1 MTAIPTAAR
10 ARGLTTAQ
18 WLLALLGLNALW
30 VTDILIMDGGLSDNL
45 LTVVGRA
52 TGLYGAL
59 VLVFQLFL
67 IARVPWLERG
77 LGMDQM
83 TRWHRWTGFWVLW
96 LLLAHVVF
104 ITLGYAAS
112 DGSPVLGELGTLV
125 FDTDDVLKATVAMIL
140 LVGVAVTSARAARRR
155 MRYETWHFVHL
166 YAYLAVILGFLHQV
180 TTGRD
185 FIGSPIATAYWWTL
199 YSLALAAIL
208 VARVL
213 LPLWRNARHQLRVQR
228 VVAESPTV
236 VSVHVTG
243 RRLGELPARAGQFF
257 LWRFLTKDRWWEA
270 HPYSLSAMPDGRSLR
285 ITVQALGDGSAWM
298 RTIRPGTRVF
308 AEGPYGSFTSSRRG
322 RRGALLIGGGVGI
335 TPVRALLEELRGDVV
350 AVYRAN
356 QWEDTV
362 LATELRDLAQHTGA
376 QLHMVVGPVDA
387 NLLSAAHLVSLV
399 PDVRERDVFVCGPPG
414 MTDAVLS
421 TLRALDV
428 PAAQC
433 HAERFA
439 FAA

>member
-1 MTAIPTAAR
+1 
-10 ARGLTTAQ
+10 
-18 WLLALLGLNALW
+18 LALLGVNAMW
-30 VTDILIMDGGLSDNL
+30 VTDLLVMDGGLNDNL
-45 LTVVGRA
+45 LTVLGRA

-59 VLVFQLFL
+59 LLAFQLVL
-67 IARVPWLERG
+67 IARVPWLDRR
-77 LGMDQM
+77 LGMDQL

-112 DGSPVLGELGTLV
+112 DGSPVLSELGTLV

-140 LVGVAVTSARAARRR
+140 LVVVAVTSARAARRK

-185 FIGSPIATAYWWTL
+185 FVGSPVATAYWWTL
-199 YSLALAAIL
+199 YGAGLTAVLL
-208 VARVL
+208 ARVL
-213 LPLWRNARHQLRVQR
+213 LPLWRNARHQLRVYR

-236 VSVHVTG
+236 VSVYITG
-243 RRLGELPARAGQFF
+243 RRLDELPARAGQFF

-270 HPYSLSAMPDGRSLR
+270 HPYSLSAMPTGRGLR
-285 ITVQALGDGSAWM
+285 ITVKALGDGSAWL

-308 AEGPYGSFTSSRRG
+308 AEGPYGAFTSGKRG

-335 TPVRALLEELRGDVV
+335 TPIRALMEELPGDVV

-362 LATELRDLAQHTGA
+362 LATELRQLARRTGA
-376 QLHMVVGPVDA
+376 RLHMVVGPIDDK
-387 NLLSAAHLVSLV
+387 LLSAAHLAELV
-399 PDVRERDVFVCGPPG
+399 PDVRTRDVFVCGPPG
-414 MTDAVLS
+414 MTDAVLT

-428 PAAQC
+428 PADQC

>member
-1 MTAIPTAAR
+1 MTTAAR
-10 ARGLTTAQ
+10 TRGLTTAQ
-18 WLLALLGLNALW
+18 WLLALLGVNAMW
-30 VTDILIMDGGLSDNL
+30 VTDLLVMDGGLNDNL
-45 LTVVGRA
+45 LTVLGRA

-59 VLVFQLFL
+59 LLAFQLVL
-67 IARVPWLERG
+67 IARVPWLDRR
-77 LGMDQM
+77 LGMDQL

-112 DGSPVLGELGTLV
+112 DGSPVLSELGTLV

-140 LVGVAVTSARAARRR
+140 LVVVAVTSARAARRK

-185 FIGSPIATAYWWTL
+185 FVGSPVATAYWWTL
-199 YSLALAAIL
+199 YGAGLTAVLL
-208 VARVL
+208 ARVL
-213 LPLWRNARHQLRVQR
+213 LPLWRNARHQLRVYR

-236 VSVHVTG
+236 VSVYITG
-243 RRLGELPARAGQFF
+243 RRLDELPARAGQFF

-270 HPYSLSAMPDGRSLR
+270 HPYSLSAMPTGRGLR
-285 ITVQALGDGSAWM
+285 ITVKALGDGSAWL

-308 AEGPYGSFTSSRRG
+308 AEGPYGAFTSGKRG

-335 TPVRALLEELRGDVV
+335 TPIRALMEELPGDVV

-362 LATELRDLAQHTGA
+362 LATELRQLARRTGA
-376 QLHMVVGPVDA
+376 RLHMVVGPIDDK
-387 NLLSAAHLVSLV
+387 LLSAAHLAELV
-399 PDVRERDVFVCGPPG
+399 PDVRTRDVFVCGPPG
-414 MTDAVLS
+414 MTDAVLT

-428 PAAQC
+428 PADQC

>member
-1 MTAIPTAAR
+1 M
-10 ARGLTTAQ
+10 TTAQ
-18 WLLALLGLNALW
+18 WLLALLALNAMW
-30 VTDILIMDGGLSDNL
+30 VTDLLVMDGGLGDNL
-45 LTVVGRA
+45 LTVLGRV

-59 VLVFQLFL
+59 LLVFQLVL
-67 IARVPWLERG
+67 IARVPWLERR
-77 LGMDQM
+77 LGMDQL

-104 ITLGYAAS
+104 ITLGYAQA
-112 DGSPVLGELGTLV
+112 DGSPLVNELGTLV

-140 LVGVAVTSARAARRR
+140 LIVVAVTSARAARRK

-185 FIGSPIATAYWWTL
+185 FVGSPIATAYWWTL
-199 YSLALAAIL
+199 YGAALGAIL
-208 VARVL
+208 LARVL
-213 LPLWRNARHQLRVQR
+213 IPLWRNGRHQLRVHS
-228 VVAESPTV
+228 VVRESPDV
-236 VSVHVTG
+236 VSVYIKG
-243 RRLGELPARAGQFF
+243 ERLHELPARAGQFF

-270 HPYSLSAMPDGRSLR
+270 HPYSLSAMPNGRGLR
-285 ITVQALGDGSAWM
+285 ITVKALGDGSAWL

-308 AEGPYGSFTSSRRG
+308 AEGPYGSFTSSKGTGRG
-322 RRGALLIGGGVGI
+322 VLLIGGGVGI
-335 TPVRALLEELRGDVV
+335 TPIRALMEELHGDVV

-362 LATELRDLAQHTGA
+362 LAAELRHLAQNRGA
-376 QLHMVVGPVDA
+376 TLHMVVGPID
-387 NLLSAAHLVSLV
+387 NRLLSAAHLASLV
-399 PDVRERDVFVCGPPG
+399 PDVRKRDVFVCGPPG
-414 MTDAVLS
+414 MTDAVLG

-428 PAAQC
+428 PADQC

>member
-1 MTAIPTAAR
+1 
-10 ARGLTTAQ
+10 
-18 WLLALLGLNALW
+18 
-30 VTDILIMDGGLSDNL
+30 
-45 LTVVGRA
+45 
-52 TGLYGAL
+52 
-59 VLVFQLFL
+59 
-67 IARVPWLERG
+67 
-77 LGMDQM
+77 
-83 TRWHRWTGFWVLW
+83 
-96 LLLAHVVF
+96 VF

-112 DGSPVLGELGTLV
+112 DGSPLLTELGTLV

-140 LVGVAVTSARAARRR
+140 LVAVAVTSARAARRK

-185 FIGSPIATAYWWTL
+185 FVGSPIATAYWWTL
-199 YSLALAAIL
+199 YGAALAAVL
-208 VARVL
+208 LARVL
-213 LPLWRNARHQLRVQR
+213 LPLWRNARHQLRVYR
-228 VVAESPTV
+228 VVAESPSV
-236 VSVHVTG
+236 VSVYITG
-243 RRLGELPARAGQFF
+243 RRLDELPARAGQFF

-270 HPYSLSAMPDGRSLR
+270 HPYSLSAMPDGRGLR
-285 ITVQALGDGSAWM
+285 ITVKALGDGSAWL

-308 AEGPYGSFTSSRRG
+308 AEGPYGSFTSSKRG

-335 TPVRALLEELRGDVV
+335 TPIRALMEELPGDVV

-362 LATELRDLAQHTGA
+362 LATELRHLAQRTGA
-376 QLHMVVGPVDA
+376 RLHMVVGPIDDK
-387 NLLSAAHLVSLV
+387 LLSAAHLAELV
-399 PDVRERDVFVCGPPG
+399 PDVRARDVFVCGPPG
-414 MTDAVLS
+414 MTDAVLT

-428 PAAQC
+428 PADQC

>member
-1 MTAIPTAAR
+1 M
-10 ARGLTTAQ
+10 TTAQ
-18 WLLALLGLNALW
+18 WLLALLALNAMW
-30 VTDILIMDGGLSDNL
+30 VTDLLVMDGGLGDNL
-45 LTVVGRA
+45 LTVLGRV

-59 VLVFQLFL
+59 LLVFQLVL

-77 LGMDQM
+77 LGMDQL

-104 ITLGYAAS
+104 ITLGYAQA
-112 DGSPVLGELGTLV
+112 DGSPLVNELGTLV
-125 FDTDDVLKATVAMIL
+125 FDTDDVLKATVAMVL
-140 LVGVAVTSARAARRR
+140 LIVVAVTSARAARRK

-185 FIGSPIATAYWWTL
+185 FVGSPIATAYWWTL
-199 YSLALAAIL
+199 YGAALGAIL
-208 VARVL
+208 LARVL
-213 LPLWRNARHQLRVQR
+213 IPLWRNGRHQLRVHS
-228 VVAESPTV
+228 VVRESPDV
-236 VSVHVTG
+236 VSVYIKG
-243 RRLGELPARAGQFF
+243 KRLHELPARAGQFF

-270 HPYSLSAMPDGRSLR
+270 HPYSLSAMPNGRGLR
-285 ITVQALGDGSAWM
+285 ITVKALGDGSAWL

-308 AEGPYGSFTSSRRG
+308 AEGPYGAFTSSKGTGRG
-322 RRGALLIGGGVGI
+322 VLLIGGGVGI
-335 TPVRALLEELRGDVV
+335 TPIRALMEELHGDVV

-362 LATELRDLAQHTGA
+362 LAAELRHLAQNRGA
-376 QLHMVVGPVDA
+376 TLHMVVGPVD
-387 NLLSAAHLVSLV
+387 NRLLSAAHLASIV
-399 PDVRERDVFVCGPPG
+399 PDVRKRDVFVCGPPG
-414 MTDAVLS
+414 MTDAVLT
-421 TLRALDV
+421 TLRELDV
-428 PAAQC
+428 PADQC